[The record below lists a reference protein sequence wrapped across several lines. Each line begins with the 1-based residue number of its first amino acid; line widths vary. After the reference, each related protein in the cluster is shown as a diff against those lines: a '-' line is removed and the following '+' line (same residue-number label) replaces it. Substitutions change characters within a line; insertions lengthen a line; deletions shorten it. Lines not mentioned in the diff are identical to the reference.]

1 MDIYR
6 ERACLVALLT
16 SLYPSYGAFNDPE
29 YPDWLVVHIETP
41 EGLMAWHV
49 HPEDRDLFANL
60 EIREV
65 PRMDFSTPEE
75 KYQRMKRLQDST
87 LQAPLVSQTSLAEA
101 PKGRAKLDSLLLS
114 YARVSK
120 ATAAHMRAW

>member
-49 HPEDRDLFANL
+49 HPEDRDLFEGL
-60 EIREV
+60 EVRNV

-75 KYQRMKRLQDST
+75 KYQRMKKLQDSC
-87 LQAPLVSQTSLAEA
+87 AQTSLVAQTMTAEA

-114 YARVSK
+114 YARVQK
-120 ATAAHMRAW
+120 PVTASVRAW

>member
-6 ERACLVALLT
+6 ERAHLVALLT

-49 HPEDRDLFANL
+49 HPEDRDLFEGL
-60 EIREV
+60 EVRNV

-75 KYQRMKRLQDST
+75 KYQRMKKLQDSC
-87 LQAPLVSQTSLAEA
+87 AQTSLVAQTMTAEA

-114 YARVSK
+114 YARVQK
-120 ATAAHMRAW
+120 PVTASVRAW

>member
-49 HPEDRDLFANL
+49 HPEDKDLFAGL
-60 EIREV
+60 ETRNV

-75 KYQRMKRLQDST
+75 KYERMKKLQDS
-87 LQAPLVSQTSLAEA
+87 AVNTSLVAQAVVPES

-114 YARVSK
+114 YARVTK
-120 ATAAHMRAW
+120 ATTASVRAW